1 MSVES
6 EVSLDGTKLTITVRG
21 RFDFGSHQA
30 FRDAYERF
38 YKVPEIYVVD
48 LKETT
53 YMDSSALGMLLL
65 LRDHAG
71 GDNAEVQVVN
81 ANSDVRKIL
90 ALTVLIA
97 EDSAADLLLLSTI
110 VRRQGHQVLTASNGQ
125 EAVDVFTRERPQL
138 VLMDAL
144 MPVMDGFEAARQ
156 IKQRAGEALVPI
168 IFLTSLRESEALAQ
182 CLDAGGDDFLAKPYN
197 QVILA
202 AKINAMDRLRRLQA
216 TVLQQRDL
224 IARHHDYLLQE
235 QRVAKAVFD
244 KVAHSGCIN
253 AAPNIRY
260 VQSPYAL
267 FNGDLLLAA
276 YTPSGDMHVLLGD
289 FTGHGLPAAV
299 GAMPLAEVFYGMTAK
314 GYGLAQTL
322 REMNAKLK
330 RILPVDM
337 FCCATLLCLS
347 AQRRVVEVWNGG
359 MPDGYVHDVTTGKR
373 TPLVSR
379 HLPLGVLAA
388 EAFDDRTE
396 VWPMALGDRVF
407 LLSDGVLDT
416 ADAHEQLFGAERLQ
430 QVFAA
435 NREPDRLFE
444 EIEQALAGFRGEVR
458 DDISMVEISLQ
469 ADEPLR
475 SSSVV
480 YSDSGQSSPLDWSVS
495 FEFRA
500 ETLKSYNP
508 LPYLLQLLLEIHGL
522 REQSGALYSVMA
534 ELYSNALEHGV
545 LGLDSRLKRD
555 AQGFA
560 AYYRERNERLAR
572 LDSGYVR
579 VHLDVVPTG
588 EGGCLT
594 LRIEDSGAGFDVDKV
609 LARPL
614 DVDRLS
620 GRGLSL
626 VRQLSS
632 DVGWS
637 DGGRC
642 VCVEFSW
649 KALA

>member
-1 MSVES
+1 M
-6 EVSLDGTKLTITVRG
+6 
-21 RFDFGSHQA
+21 
-30 FRDAYERF
+30 
-38 YKVPEIYVVD
+38 
-48 LKETT
+48 
-53 YMDSSALGMLLL
+53 SALAPVL
-65 LRDHAG
+65 
-71 GDNAEVQVVN
+71 EP
-81 ANSDVRKIL
+81 
-90 ALTVLIA
+90 LTVLIA
-97 EDSAADLLLLSTI
+97 EDSATDLLLLSTI
-110 VRRQGHQVLTASNGQ
+110 IRRQGHHVLTASNGV
-125 EAVDVFTRERPQL
+125 EAVDLFARERPQL

-144 MPVMDGFEAARQ
+144 MPVMDGFEAARR
-156 IKQRAGEALVPI
+156 IKQLAGEAL
-168 IFLTSLRESEALAQ
+168 RQSEALAE
-182 CLDAGGDDFLAKPYN
+182 CLDAGGDDFLPKPYN
-197 QVILA
+197 PLILA

-224 IARHHDYLLQE
+224 IAKHHDYLLHE

-260 VQSPYAL
+260 LQSPYAL

-276 YTPSGDMHVLLGD
+276 YTPAGDMHVLLGD

-314 GYGLAQTL
+314 GYGLTQIL

-337 FCCATLLCLS
+337 FCCAALLCLS
-347 AQRRVVEVWNGG
+347 TQRRVVEVWNGG
-359 MPDGYVHDVTTGKR
+359 MPDGYVHEVATGKR

-379 HLPLGVLAA
+379 HLPLGVLSAQ
-388 EAFDDRTE
+388 AFEDHTE

-416 ADAHEQLFGAERLQ
+416 ADANEQLFGAERLQ

-444 EIEQALAGFRGEVR
+444 DIEQALAAFRGEVR
-458 DDISMVEISLQ
+458 DDVSMVEITLQ
-469 ADEPLR
+469 AGQSMRATGPL
-475 SSSVV
+475 
-480 YSDSGQSSPLDWSVS
+480 YADSGQSCPLDWSVG

-500 ETLKSYNP
+500 ETLKRYNP

-555 AQGFA
+555 AKGFA
-560 AYYRERNERLAR
+560 QYYRERNERLMQ
-572 LDSGYVR
+572 LNSGYVR
-579 VHLDVVPTG
+579 VQVQVVPTVT
-588 EGGCLT
+588 GGRMS
-594 LRIEDSGAGFDVDKV
+594 LRIEDSGPGFDVEQV

-632 DVGWS
+632 DVRWS
-637 DGGRC
+637 DGGRS
-642 VCVEFSW
+642 VCVEFCW
-649 KALA
+649 EALA

>member
-1 MSVES
+1 MSALAPVLEA
-6 EVSLDGTKLTITVRG
+6 LTI
-21 RFDFGSHQA
+21 
-30 FRDAYERF
+30 
-38 YKVPEIYVVD
+38 
-48 LKETT
+48 
-53 YMDSSALGMLLL
+53 
-65 LRDHAG
+65 
-71 GDNAEVQVVN
+71 
-81 ANSDVRKIL
+81 
-90 ALTVLIA
+90 LIA
-97 EDSAADLLLLSTI
+97 EDSAADRLLLSTI
-110 VRRQGHQVLTASNGQ
+110 IRRQGHQVLTASNGV
-125 EAVDVFTRERPQL
+125 EAVEIFALERPQL

-156 IKQRAGEALVPI
+156 IKQLAGEALVPI

-182 CLDAGGDDFLAKPYN
+182 CLDAGGDDFLPKPYN
-197 QVILA
+197 PLILA

-216 TVLQQRDL
+216 MVLQQRDL
-224 IARHHDYLLQE
+224 IARHHEHLLHE
-235 QRVAKAVFD
+235 QRAAKAVFD

-260 VQSPYAL
+260 LQSPYAL

-289 FTGHGLPAAV
+289 FTGHGLPAAI

-314 GYGLAQTL
+314 GYGLTQTL

-347 AQRRVVEVWNGG
+347 AQRRAVEVWNGG
-359 MPDGYVHDVTTGKR
+359 MPEGYVHEVATGRR
-373 TPLVSR
+373 TPLISR
-379 HLPLGVLAA
+379 HLPLGVLSA
-388 EAFDDRTE
+388 EAFDDSTE

-416 ADAHEQLFGAERLQ
+416 ADANDQLFGADRLQ

-444 EIEQALAGFRGEVR
+444 DIEQALAAFRGQAR
-458 DDISMVEISLQ
+458 DDVSMVEITLLS
-469 ADEPLR
+469 APPLR
-475 SSSVV
+475 MAEPM
-480 YSDSGQSSPLDWSVS
+480 YADSGQSSPLDWSVS

-500 ETLKSYNP
+500 QTLKNYNP
-508 LPYLLQLLLEIHGL
+508 LPYLLQLLLEVHGL

-545 LGLDSRLKRD
+545 LGLDSALKRD

-560 AYYRERNERLAR
+560 QYYRQRNERLAQ
-572 LDSGYVR
+572 LNSGYVR
-579 VHLDVVPTG
+579 VHVQVAPTDQ
-588 EGGCLT
+588 GGTMT
-594 LRIEDSGAGFDVDKV
+594 LRVEDSGSGFDVDRE
-609 LARPL
+609 LARPV

-632 DVGWS
+632 AVRWS
-637 DGGRC
+637 DGGRS
-642 VCVEFSW
+642 VCVEFCW
-649 KALA
+649 EALA

>member
-1 MSVES
+1 MAA
-6 EVSLDGTKLTITVRG
+6 D
-21 RFDFGSHQA
+21 
-30 FRDAYERF
+30 
-38 YKVPEIYVVD
+38 
-48 LKETT
+48 
-53 YMDSSALGMLLL
+53 
-65 LRDHAG
+65 
-71 GDNAEVQVVN
+71 
-81 ANSDVRKIL
+81 

-97 EDSAADLLLLSTI
+97 EDSGADRLLLSTI
-110 VRRQGHQVLTASNGQ
+110 VHRQGHRVLTAANGQ
-125 EAVDVFTRERPQL
+125 EAVAMFVRERPQL

-156 IKQRAGEALVPI
+156 IKHLAGEALVPI
-168 IFLTSLRESEALAQ
+168 IFLTSLRESEALAR

-202 AKINAMDRLRRLQA
+202 AKINAMDRLRRLHA

-224 IARHHDYLLQE
+224 IARHHEYLLHE

-244 KVAHSGCIN
+244 KVAHSGCLN
-253 AAPNIRY
+253 DARNIRY
-260 VQSPYAL
+260 LQSPYAL

-276 YTPSGDMHVLLGD
+276 YTPSGDMHLLLGD

-347 AQRRVVEVWNGG
+347 TQRRVVEVWNGG
-359 MPDGYVHDVTTGKR
+359 MPDGYIQEVATGKY

-379 HLPLGVLAA
+379 HLPLGVLPA
-388 EAFDDRTE
+388 EAFDERTE
-396 VWPMALGDRVF
+396 VWPMGVGDRVF

-416 ADAHEQLFGAERLQ
+416 ADGDDRLFGVERLR

-435 NREPDRLFE
+435 NREPERLFE
-444 EIEQALAGFRGEVR
+444 EIEHALAGFRGEAR
-458 DDISMVEISLQ
+458 DDVSMVEISLRPDPP
-469 ADEPLR
+469 ACSPGIL
-475 SSSVV
+475 
-480 YSDSGQSSPLDWSVS
+480 YTDSGQSCPLDWSVS

-500 ETLKSYNP
+500 ETLKRHNP
-508 LPYLLQLLLEIHGL
+508 LPHMLQLLLEIHGL
-522 REQSGALYSVMA
+522 RGQSGALYTVMA
-534 ELYSNALEHGV
+534 ELYANALEHGV

-560 AYYRERNERLAR
+560 SYYRQRNERLMQLKR
-572 LDSGYVR
+572 GYIR
-579 VHLDVVPTG
+579 VHMNVVPTVA
-588 EGGCLT
+588 GGCLT
-594 LRIEDSGAGFDVDKV
+594 LRIEDSGEGFDVAQV
-609 LARPL
+609 LAQPL
-614 DVDRLS
+614 EVDRLS
-620 GRGLSL
+620 GRGLNL
-626 VRQLSS
+626 VRQLAG
-632 DVGWS
+632 DVRWS
-637 DGGRC
+637 DGGRS

-649 KALA
+649 AVQA

>member
-1 MSVES
+1 MSALAPVLEA
-6 EVSLDGTKLTITVRG
+6 LTI
-21 RFDFGSHQA
+21 
-30 FRDAYERF
+30 
-38 YKVPEIYVVD
+38 
-48 LKETT
+48 
-53 YMDSSALGMLLL
+53 
-65 LRDHAG
+65 
-71 GDNAEVQVVN
+71 
-81 ANSDVRKIL
+81 
-90 ALTVLIA
+90 LIA
-97 EDSAADLLLLSTI
+97 EDSAADRLLLASI
-110 VRRQGHQVLTASNGQ
+110 IRRQGHQVLTVSNGA
-125 EAVDVFTRERPQL
+125 EAIEVFARERPQL

-156 IKQRAGEALVPI
+156 IKQLAGEALVPI

-182 CLDAGGDDFLAKPYN
+182 CLDAGGDDFLPKPYN
-197 QVILA
+197 PLILA

-224 IARHHDYLLQE
+224 IARHHEHLMHE
-235 QRVAKAVFD
+235 QRAAKAVFD

-260 VQSPYAL
+260 LQSPYAL

-289 FTGHGLPAAV
+289 FTGHGLPAAI

-314 GYGLAQTL
+314 GYGLTQTL

-347 AQRRVVEVWNGG
+347 AQRRAVEVWNGG
-359 MPDGYVHDVTTGKR
+359 MPEGYVHEVATGRR
-373 TPLVSR
+373 TPLISR
-379 HLPLGVLAA
+379 HLPLGVLSA
-388 EAFDDRTE
+388 EAFDDSTE

-416 ADAHEQLFGAERLQ
+416 ADANDQLFGAERLQ

-444 EIEQALAGFRGEVR
+444 DIEQALAAFRGQAR
-458 DDISMVEISLQ
+458 DDVSMVEITLQ
-469 ADEPLR
+469 AGQPLR
-475 SSSVV
+475 AAEPM
-480 YSDSGQSSPLDWSVS
+480 YADSGQSCPLDWSVS

-500 ETLKSYNP
+500 QTLRTYNP

-560 AYYRERNERLAR
+560 QYYRQRHERLAQ

-579 VHLDVVPTG
+579 LHMQVVPT
-588 EGGCLT
+588 ERGGKLSVR
-594 LRIEDSGAGFDVDKV
+594 LEDSGQGFDVEQE
-609 LARPL
+609 LARPV
-614 DVDRLS
+614 DIDRLS

-626 VRQLSS
+626 VRQLSNA
-632 DVGWS
+632 VRWS
-637 DGGRC
+637 DGGRS
-642 VCVEFSW
+642 VCVEFCW
-649 KALA
+649 EALA

>member
-1 MSVES
+1 MSALAPVLEA
-6 EVSLDGTKLTITVRG
+6 LTI
-21 RFDFGSHQA
+21 
-30 FRDAYERF
+30 
-38 YKVPEIYVVD
+38 
-48 LKETT
+48 
-53 YMDSSALGMLLL
+53 
-65 LRDHAG
+65 
-71 GDNAEVQVVN
+71 
-81 ANSDVRKIL
+81 
-90 ALTVLIA
+90 LIA
-97 EDSAADLLLLSTI
+97 EDSAADRLLLASI
-110 VRRQGHQVLTASNGQ
+110 IRRQGHQVLTVSNGA
-125 EAVDVFTRERPQL
+125 EAIEVFARERPQL

-156 IKQRAGEALVPI
+156 IKQLAGEALVPI

-182 CLDAGGDDFLAKPYN
+182 CLDAGGDDFLPKPYN
-197 QVILA
+197 PLILA

-224 IARHHDYLLQE
+224 IAKHHEHLMHE
-235 QRVAKAVFD
+235 QRAAKAVFD

-260 VQSPYAL
+260 LQSPYAL

-289 FTGHGLPAAV
+289 FTGHGLPAAI

-314 GYGLAQTL
+314 GYGLTQTL

-347 AQRRVVEVWNGG
+347 AQRRAVEVWNGG
-359 MPDGYVHDVTTGKR
+359 MPEGYVHEVATGRR
-373 TPLVSR
+373 TPLMSR
-379 HLPLGVLAA
+379 HLPLGVLSA
-388 EAFDDRTE
+388 EAFDDSTE

-416 ADAHEQLFGAERLQ
+416 ADANDQLFGAERLQ

-444 EIEQALAGFRGEVR
+444 DIEQALAAFRGQAR
-458 DDISMVEISLQ
+458 DDVSMVEITLQ
-469 ADEPLR
+469 AGQPLR
-475 SSSVV
+475 AAEPM
-480 YSDSGQSSPLDWSVS
+480 YADSGQSCPLDWSVS

-500 ETLKSYNP
+500 QTLRTYNP

-560 AYYRERNERLAR
+560 QYYHQRHERLAQ

-579 VHLDVVPTG
+579 VHVQVVPTDK
-588 EGGCLT
+588 GGKLT
-594 LRIEDSGAGFDVDKV
+594 LRLEDSGQGFDVEQE
-609 LARPL
+609 LARPV
-614 DVDRLS
+614 DIDRLS

-632 DVGWS
+632 AVGWS
-637 DGGRC
+637 DGGRT
-642 VCVEFSW
+642 VYVEFCW
-649 KALA
+649 AALA

>member
-1 MSVES
+1 MSALAPVLEA
-6 EVSLDGTKLTITVRG
+6 LTI
-21 RFDFGSHQA
+21 
-30 FRDAYERF
+30 
-38 YKVPEIYVVD
+38 
-48 LKETT
+48 
-53 YMDSSALGMLLL
+53 
-65 LRDHAG
+65 
-71 GDNAEVQVVN
+71 
-81 ANSDVRKIL
+81 
-90 ALTVLIA
+90 LIA
-97 EDSAADLLLLSTI
+97 EDSAADRLLLASI
-110 VRRQGHQVLTASNGQ
+110 IRRQGHQVLTVSNGA
-125 EAVDVFTRERPQL
+125 EAIEVFARERPQL

-156 IKQRAGEALVPI
+156 IKQLAGEALVPI

-182 CLDAGGDDFLAKPYN
+182 CLDAGGDDFLPKPYN
-197 QVILA
+197 PLILA

-224 IARHHDYLLQE
+224 IAKHHEHLMHE
-235 QRVAKAVFD
+235 QRAAKAVFD

-260 VQSPYAL
+260 LQSPYAL

-289 FTGHGLPAAV
+289 FTGHGLPAAI

-314 GYGLAQTL
+314 GYGLTQTL

-347 AQRRVVEVWNGG
+347 AQRRAVEVWNGG
-359 MPDGYVHDVTTGKR
+359 MPEGYVHEVATGRR
-373 TPLVSR
+373 TPLMSR
-379 HLPLGVLAA
+379 HLPLGVLSA
-388 EAFDDRTE
+388 EAFDDSTE

-416 ADAHEQLFGAERLQ
+416 ADANDQLFGAERLQ

-444 EIEQALAGFRGEVR
+444 DIEQALAAFRGQAR
-458 DDISMVEISLQ
+458 DDVSMVEITLQ
-469 ADEPLR
+469 AGQPLR
-475 SSSVV
+475 AAEPM
-480 YSDSGQSSPLDWSVS
+480 YADSGQSCPLDWSVS

-500 ETLKSYNP
+500 QTLRTYNP

-560 AYYRERNERLAR
+560 QYYRQRHERLAQ

-579 VHLDVVPTG
+579 VHVQVVPTDK
-588 EGGCLT
+588 GGKLT
-594 LRIEDSGAGFDVDKV
+594 LRLEDSGQGFDVEQE
-609 LARPL
+609 LARPV
-614 DVDRLS
+614 DIDRLS

-632 DVGWS
+632 AVGWS
-637 DGGRC
+637 DGGRS
-642 VCVEFSW
+642 VCVEFCW
-649 KALA
+649 EALA

>member
-1 MSVES
+1 M
-6 EVSLDGTKLTITVRG
+6 
-21 RFDFGSHQA
+21 
-30 FRDAYERF
+30 
-38 YKVPEIYVVD
+38 
-48 LKETT
+48 
-53 YMDSSALGMLLL
+53 SALAPVL
-65 LRDHAG
+65 
-71 GDNAEVQVVN
+71 E
-81 ANSDVRKIL
+81 
-90 ALTVLIA
+90 ALCILIA
-97 EDSAADLLLLSTI
+97 EDSAADRLLLSTI
-110 VRRQGHQVLTASNGQ
+110 IRRQGHQVLTASNGA
-125 EAVDVFTRERPQL
+125 EAVEVFTRERPQL

-156 IKQRAGEALVPI
+156 IKQLAGEALVPI

-182 CLDAGGDDFLAKPYN
+182 CLDAGGDDFLPKPYN
-197 QVILA
+197 PLILA

-224 IARHHDYLLQE
+224 IARHHEHLMHE

-260 VQSPYAL
+260 LQSPYAL

-289 FTGHGLPAAV
+289 FTGHGLPAAI

-314 GYGLAQTL
+314 GYGLTQTL

-347 AQRRVVEVWNGG
+347 PQRRAVEVWNGG
-359 MPDGYVHDVTTGKR
+359 MPEGYLHGVATGRR
-373 TPLVSR
+373 TPLMSR
-379 HLPLGVLAA
+379 HLPLGVLSA
-388 EAFDDRTE
+388 EAFDDSTE

-416 ADAHEQLFGAERLQ
+416 ADANDQLFGAERLQ

-444 EIEQALAGFRGEVR
+444 DIEHALAAFRGQAR
-458 DDISMVEISLQ
+458 DDVSMVEITLLSGL
-469 ADEPLR
+469 ALRVAEPM
-475 SSSVV
+475 
-480 YSDSGQSSPLDWSVS
+480 YADSGQSCPLDWSVS

-500 ETLKSYNP
+500 QTLQRYNP
-508 LPYLLQLLLEIHGL
+508 LPYLLQLLLEVHGL

-560 AYYRERNERLAR
+560 QYYRQRNERLAQ
-572 LDSGYVR
+572 LNSGYVR
-579 VHLDVVPTG
+579 IHVQVAPTDS
-588 EGGCLT
+588 GGKMT
-594 LRIEDSGAGFDVDKV
+594 LRIEDSGPGFDVEQE

-632 DVGWS
+632 AVRWS
-637 DGGRC
+637 DGGRS
-642 VCVEFSW
+642 VCVEFCW
-649 KALA
+649 AALA

>member
-1 MSVES
+1 MSALAPVLEA
-6 EVSLDGTKLTITVRG
+6 LTI
-21 RFDFGSHQA
+21 
-30 FRDAYERF
+30 
-38 YKVPEIYVVD
+38 
-48 LKETT
+48 
-53 YMDSSALGMLLL
+53 
-65 LRDHAG
+65 
-71 GDNAEVQVVN
+71 
-81 ANSDVRKIL
+81 
-90 ALTVLIA
+90 LIA
-97 EDSAADLLLLSTI
+97 EDSAADRLLLASI
-110 VRRQGHQVLTASNGQ
+110 IRRQGHQVLTASNGA
-125 EAVDVFTRERPQL
+125 EAIEVFARERPQL

-156 IKQRAGEALVPI
+156 IKQLAGEALVPI

-182 CLDAGGDDFLAKPYN
+182 CLDAGGDDFLPKPYN
-197 QVILA
+197 PLILA

-224 IARHHDYLLQE
+224 IARHHEHLMHE
-235 QRVAKAVFD
+235 QRAAKAVFD

-260 VQSPYAL
+260 LQSPYAL

-289 FTGHGLPAAV
+289 FTGHGLPAAI

-314 GYGLAQTL
+314 GYGLTQTL

-347 AQRRVVEVWNGG
+347 AQRRAVEVWNGG
-359 MPDGYVHDVTTGKR
+359 MPEGYVHEVATGRR
-373 TPLVSR
+373 TPLMSR
-379 HLPLGVLAA
+379 HLPLGVLST
-388 EAFDDRTE
+388 EAFDDSTE

-416 ADAHEQLFGAERLQ
+416 ADANDQLFGAERLQ

-444 EIEQALAGFRGEVR
+444 DIEQALAAFRGQAR
-458 DDISMVEISLQ
+458 DDVSMVEITLQ
-469 ADEPLR
+469 AGQPLR
-475 SSSVV
+475 AAEPM
-480 YSDSGQSSPLDWSVS
+480 YADSGQSCPLDWSVS

-500 ETLKSYNP
+500 QTLRTYNP

-560 AYYRERNERLAR
+560 QYYRQRHERLAQ

-579 VHLDVVPTG
+579 VHVQVVPTDK
-588 EGGCLT
+588 GGKLT
-594 LRIEDSGAGFDVDKV
+594 LRLEDSGQGFDVEQE
-609 LARPL
+609 LARPV
-614 DVDRLS
+614 DIDRLS

-632 DVGWS
+632 AVGWS
-637 DGGRC
+637 DGGRS
-642 VCVEFSW
+642 VCVEFCW
-649 KALA
+649 EALA